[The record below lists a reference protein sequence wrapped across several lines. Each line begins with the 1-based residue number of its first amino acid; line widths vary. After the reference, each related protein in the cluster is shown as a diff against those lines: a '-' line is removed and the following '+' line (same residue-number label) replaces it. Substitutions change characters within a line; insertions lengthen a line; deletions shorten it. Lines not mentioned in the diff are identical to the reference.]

1 MTFKEAI
8 RSTFR
13 ENYATFSGRASRSE
27 YWFVILLF
35 ILVTIGAGIIGGV
48 VAGVLGAS
56 SNNFLGA
63 GTVYLLAALVL
74 IVVVGVFIPMLALVV
89 RRFHDVGLSGWWYL
103 LSVVVS
109 YIPLGLLLLGE
120 QAYAEML
127 SNVAGSIASA
137 AVLVVTVWPSN
148 VGANKYGE
156 NPHNVIDSST
166 FE

>member
-13 ENYATFSGRASRSE
+13 ENYATFSGRAPRSE
-27 YWFVILLF
+27 YWFVMLLF
-35 ILVTIGAGIIGGV
+35 FLLSLVGGIIIGV
-48 VAGVLGAS
+48 VAGVIS
-56 SNNFLGA
+56 SSSVDSSEFGGLYFLGIL
-63 GTVYLLAALVL
+63 GL
-74 IVVVGVFIPMLALVV
+74 IVLLGVLLPILALVV

-103 LSVVVS
+103 LSIVVS
-109 YIPLGLLLLGE
+109 YIPLVLTLSE
-120 QAYAEML
+120 VMEPSEAL
-127 SNVAGSIASA
+127 SNLTSGVASI